1 MSSSAPIA
9 GHPDLT
15 EMRMRYERAS
25 ETPTAQVADGF
36 TVLGGLFVAL
46 SPWIT
51 GFATTTPSLA
61 LNNLV
66 IGLAA
71 TVLGI
76 SFAAAYHRTHG
87 IAWTSPVLGVWTIA
101 AVFIM
106 SGSVLT
112 ASTVL
117 CNVIG
122 GAVLILAGL
131 GTMAPAFA
139 TRATT

>member
-1 MSSSAPIA
+1 MSSGTPIA

-25 ETPTAQVADGF
+25 ETPTAQAADGLV
-36 TVLGGLFVAL
+36 VLSGLFIAL

-51 GFATTTPSLA
+51 GFHTVTPSLT

-66 IGLAA
+66 TGLTAA
-71 TVLGI
+71 VLGL
-76 SFAAAYHRTHG
+76 SFAAAFHRTHG
-87 IAWTSPVLGVWTIA
+87 IAWTCPVLGVWTIVS
-101 AVFIM
+101 VFILSGTAIM
-106 SGSVLT
+106 S
-112 ASTVL
+112 STVL

-139 TRATT
+139 TRAST